1 MSANSKIKKNL
12 NYGPEGAQGLRVS
25 EIFCKR
31 EILANPKHSQPHKPK
46 GNDKPN
52 ARNTD
57 FFSVRVRET
66 TRIHAL
72 WGLA

>member
-12 NYGPEGAQGLRVS
+12 NYGPEGARGFRVS

-31 EILANPKHSQPHKPK
+31 V
-46 GNDKPN
+46 GNDDPN

-57 FFSVRVRET
+57 FFPVRVRET